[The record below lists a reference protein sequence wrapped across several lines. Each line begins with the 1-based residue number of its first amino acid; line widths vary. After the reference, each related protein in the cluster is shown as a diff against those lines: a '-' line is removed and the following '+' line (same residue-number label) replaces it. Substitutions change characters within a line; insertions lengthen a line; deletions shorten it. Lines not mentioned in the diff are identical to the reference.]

1 MVQSSDHHLGFSQS
15 TDLIKIVTQE
25 WFTTG
30 CWIVIWEVS
39 FMHTCR
45 GAPRRSLSE
54 KVVMALGVAPGMNYR
69 VKHFIIDLAGVGSE
83 LGIMCRGAPRRSLS
97 EKLRMALGVAQGMQA
112 LEAAEPPILHRDL
125 KPSNVFIN
133 AAGRPCVADM
143 GLARRLTPARYFHRR
158 VMHSEMKEKPM
169 ASEGGVLC

>member
-1 MVQSSDHHLGFSQS
+1 MQGAGLDAACCEKLRHGAGRWRRACRDYLSLHSQRS
-15 TDLIKIVTQE
+15 FPQALPDLVHV
-25 WFTTG
+25 WG
-30 CWIVIWEVS
+30 L
-39 FMHTCR
+39 TCGHAR
-45 GAPRRSLSE
+45 AGGRPGA
-54 KVVMALGVAPGMNYR
+54 AW
-69 VKHFIIDLAGVGSE
+69 
-83 LGIMCRGAPRRSLS
+83 S

-112 LEAAEPPILHRDL
+112 LEAAEPPVLHRDL